1 MENDFTFAS
10 KAPLYSITNV
20 DTAAAQV
27 LDAQA
32 PFDFYSFLKFSQQEL
47 SPMQFNDAY
56 QKYLYTWG
64 VTKKKT
70 EEESTQ
76 LVRNNYIELLKDIT
90 LNYLTFEERRFITAS
105 DYTDP
110 LDLDI
115 LVPFYSKKLR
125 EICNFYANKRERLK
139 YKIRAVQEKGTR
151 NSLEQAIFETLT
163 DYVFIADDKNL
174 VYNVPAIKI
183 ENIITKLQVEVEEL
197 YDLYSSYLDNSPN
210 KSYEDYG
217 VQTQL
222 RKDLYSSNINEID
235 YNIFINFDEATKQYI
250 FKNISVYLKSLG
262 YGFTVNVNP
271 NVISL
276 SCAAAANPLCPCS
289 ELIDTNKGEA
299 SRMLLLRKRL
309 IEKYIGADFYYIKT
323 GTTIT
328 DVASGMLF
336 EAANPSGNLL
346 NRHHPTTASVEET
359 SQLYTARKM
368 GLFFRPEKNGL
379 LYFSA
384 PENRYKVDQTK
395 LEPNKVYIYPDPSL
409 YGNTTGLTNET
420 DEAYPLIHIQD
431 YSSNVSN
438 ASYYHA
444 EGDVRVSPYQQ
455 SFYAYYGRNQLTNN
469 TQTNLAGLSTNL
481 ASVVDEGA
489 LVQWSSDIYGNQYGL
504 FKHNTRKYLVDTSS
518 TDSQSIT
525 SYEYYDGGVIK
536 FDSGNLLPERVFAD
550 VGTWVNPNIFASD
563 YYYNTLF
570 DGGIGNVINGFM
582 IRALRNKRLYD
593 GLYYY
598 LSVNEFDA
606 ELNEFAVDGIIIDYD
621 TGIVVECGYFDDP
634 IIYEGN
640 FAYSYVLSSI
650 QYKEVDGGPII
661 REETG
666 DIARDTGKN
675 LMLNETLSTQRT
687 QLLSADNIIPSKIG
701 EVYIRDIVTGT
712 TNHLSSA
719 YADVLKKYT
728 TNIQQELLSSVVDFN
743 AYVDLVYFR
752 TTNYF
757 IVDKVGYG
765 AGIESRSATN
775 NSLLVP
781 SSAVAEVTQPFFFE
795 NKDYALMCVVS
806 SLSSDL
812 NSCTIHPTF
821 YKINYDTAV
830 IKTQELSSV
839 SVSSNEFLNP
849 MPVKIANIVNPLIV
863 YNSRND
869 LHTLIATLY
878 DVNNFVYLFQM
889 FFQHAGEV
897 IVSKGTRLI
906 NLLDGGYAR
915 TINLLEDTSLQDF
928 VFNDITTTTHV
939 VSSGA
944 LVIYG

>member
-10 KAPLYSITNV
+10 QAPLYSITNV
-20 DTAAAQV
+20 DTAASQV

-32 PFDFYSFLKFSQQEL
+32 PFDFYTFLKFSQQEL

-64 VTKKKT
+64 ATKKQN
-70 EEESTQ
+70 EEQTTQ

-90 LNYLTFEERRFITAS
+90 LNYLTFEERRFITAA
-105 DYTDP
+105 DYTNA

-115 LVPFYSKKLR
+115 LIPFYSRKLR
-125 EICNFYANKRERLK
+125 EICNFYADKREKLK
-139 YKIRAVQEKGTR
+139 YKIKAVQEKGTR

-163 DYVFIADDKNL
+163 DYVFIADDENL
-174 VYNVPAIKI
+174 IYNVPAIKI
-183 ENIITKLQVEVEEL
+183 ENIIAKLQVEVEEL

-210 KSYEDYG
+210 KSYEDYD

-222 RKDLYSSNINEID
+222 RKDLYSSNINEIE
-235 YNIFINFDEATKQYI
+235 YNIFLNFDDAIKQYI
-250 FKNISVYLKSLG
+250 FKTISVYLKSLG
-262 YGFTVNVNP
+262 EGFTVNVNP

-276 SCAAAANPLCPCS
+276 SCAENQNPLCPCS
-289 ELIDTNKGEA
+289 ELIDANKVEA
-299 SRMLLLRKRL
+299 SRVLLLRKKL

-323 GTTIT
+323 GDTIT
-328 DVASGMLF
+328 SVTSGELF
-336 EAANPSGNLL
+336 KAANPSGNLL

-359 SQLYTARKM
+359 SQLYTARRM

-384 PENRYKVDQTK
+384 PENKYKIDETK

-420 DEAYPLIHIQD
+420 DGAYPLIHIQD

-438 ASYYHA
+438 ASFYHA

-455 SFYAYYGRNQLTNN
+455 SFYAYYSRNQLSNN
-469 TQTNLAGLSTNL
+469 IQTNLAGLSTNL
-481 ASVVDEGA
+481 AYVVDRGP
-489 LVQWSSDIYGNQYGL
+489 LMQWSSDIFGNQYGL
-504 FKHNTRKYLVDTSS
+504 FKSNNRKYLVDT
-518 TDSQSIT
+518 TTTTNESIT

-536 FDSGNLLPERVFAD
+536 FDNGNVLPEQVFAD
-550 VGTWVNPNIFASD
+550 VGAWVQPNIFASD

-582 IRALRNKRLYD
+582 IRAQRNRRLYD
-593 GLYYY
+593 GLYFY
-598 LSVNEFDA
+598 LSVNDFDA
-606 ELNEFAVDGIIIDYD
+606 ELNEFSVDGITTDYD
-621 TGIVVECGYFDDP
+621 TGIIVECGYFSDP
-634 IIYEGN
+634 IIYEGD
-640 FAYSYVLSSI
+640 FTFSYILSSI

-661 REETG
+661 RTETG

-675 LMLNETLSTQRT
+675 LMLNETLTAQRT
-687 QLLSADNIIPSKIG
+687 QLLSADNTIASKSG
-701 EVYIRDIVTGT
+701 EVFIRDVVTGV

-719 YADVLKKYT
+719 YADVMLKYSST
-728 TNIQQELLSSVVDFN
+728 IQTELLSSVINFN

-757 IVDKVGYG
+757 VVDKVGYG
-765 AGIESRSATN
+765 SGIESRSATN
-775 NSLLVP
+775 NSLCVP
-781 SSAVAEVTQPFFFE
+781 ASAIAEITQPFFFE

-806 SLSSDL
+806 AVSAEL
-812 NSCTIHPTF
+812 NSCLIQPTF
-821 YKINYDTAV
+821 YRINYETA
-830 IKTQELSSV
+830 IIQTLELSSMIV
-839 SVSSNEFLNP
+839 DEFKNP
-849 MPVKIANIVNPLIV
+849 VPVKISNIVNPLMV

-869 LHTLIATLY
+869 LHTLIATVY
-878 DVNNFVYLFQM
+878 DVNNFAYIFQM
-889 FFQHAGEV
+889 FFDLQGDV
-897 IVSKGTRLI
+897 VVSKGTRLLNFI
-906 NLLDGGYAR
+906 NGGYAR
-915 TINLLEDTSLQDF
+915 TINWIENTSLQDF
-928 VFNDITTTTHV
+928 VFNNITTTSRTV
-939 VSSGA
+939 TGGA

>member
-10 KAPLYSITNV
+10 RAPLYSITNV
-20 DTAAAQV
+20 NTASHQV

-32 PFDFYSFLKFSQQEL
+32 PFDFYTFLKFSRQEL

-56 QKYLYTWG
+56 QKYLHTWG
-64 VTKKKT
+64 VTKSKT
-70 EEESTQ
+70 EEENTQ

-115 LVPFYSKKLR
+115 LIPFYSRKLR
-125 EICNFYANKRERLK
+125 EICNFYADKRERLK

-174 VYNVPAIKI
+174 VYNIPAIKI
-183 ENIITKLQVEVEEL
+183 DSIINKLQVEVEEL

-210 KSYEDYG
+210 KSYDDYG

-235 YNIFINFDEATKQYI
+235 YNIFINFDEATKRYI
-250 FKNISVYLKSLG
+250 FKTISIYLKSLG

-271 NVISL
+271 DVISL
-276 SCAAAANPLCPCS
+276 SCEEDINPFCPCA
-289 ELIDTNKGEA
+289 ELIDINKDEA
-299 SRMLLLRKRL
+299 SRMLLLRKKL

-323 GTTIT
+323 GDTIT
-328 DVASGMLF
+328 DAVTGVLF

-384 PENRYKVDQTK
+384 PENRYKVDTTK

-420 DEAYPLIHIQD
+420 DETYPLIHIQD
-431 YSSNVSN
+431 YSSNVKN

-444 EGDVRVSPYQQ
+444 EGDVGVSPYQQ
-455 SFYAYYGRNQLTNN
+455 SFYAYYSRNQLANN

-481 ASVVDEGA
+481 ASVVDQGA

-504 FKHNTRKYLVDTSS
+504 FKHNNKKHLVDTST

-536 FDSGNLLPERVFAD
+536 FDNGRVLPERVFAD
-550 VGTWVNPNIFASD
+550 DAAWVEPDIFASD

-570 DGGIGNVINGFM
+570 DGGIGNVVNGFM
-582 IRALRNKRLYD
+582 IRALRARRLYD
-593 GLYYY
+593 GLYFY
-598 LSVNEFDA
+598 LSVHEFDA
-606 ELNEFAVDGIIIDYD
+606 ELNEFEVDSIADYSS
-621 TGIVVECGYFDDP
+621 GIVVECGSFNDKDV
-634 IIYEGN
+634 YEGS
-640 FAYSYVLSSI
+640 FAYSYILSSI

-687 QLLSADNIIPSKIG
+687 KTLSADNITPARIG
-701 EVYIRDIVTGT
+701 EIYIRDVVTGA

-719 YADVLKKYT
+719 YADVLKKYSI
-728 TNIQQELLSSVVDFN
+728 NIQNELLSSVVEFN
-743 AYVDLVYFR
+743 AHVDIVYFR

-757 IVDKVGYG
+757 IVDKVGYDD
-765 AGIESRSATN
+765 GIASRSATN

-781 SSAVAEVTQPFFFE
+781 SSAVAEVAQPFFFE
-795 NKDYALMCVVS
+795 NREYALTCVLS
-806 SLSSDL
+806 ALSSDL
-812 NSCTIHPTF
+812 NNCIIQPTF
-821 YKINYDTAV
+821 YKINYDSAV
-830 IKTQELSSV
+830 IDTQVLSSKAI
-839 SVSSNEFLNP
+839 SGSEFSNPL
-849 MPVKIANIVNPLIV
+849 PVKIANIVNPLIV

-889 FFQHAGEV
+889 FFDHVGDV
-897 IVSKGTRLI
+897 IVAKGTRLI
-906 NLLDGGYAR
+906 NMLDDGVAR
-915 TINLLEDTSLQDF
+915 TINWLETTSLNDF
-928 VFNDITTTTHV
+928 VFNNITTNTHV
-939 VSSGA
+939 VEDGA

>member
-10 KAPLYSITNV
+10 RAPLYSITNV
-20 DTAAAQV
+20 DTAAYQV
-27 LDAQA
+27 LDAQS
-32 PFDFYSFLKFSQQEL
+32 PFDFYTFLKFSQQEL

-56 QKYLYTWG
+56 QKYLHTWG
-64 VTKKKT
+64 IAKKKT
-70 EEESTQ
+70 EEENTQ

-115 LVPFYSKKLR
+115 LVPFYSRKLR
-125 EICNFYANKRERLK
+125 EICNFYADKRERLK
-139 YKIRAVQEKGTR
+139 YKIQAVQKKGTS

-163 DYVFIADDKNL
+163 DYVFIADDQNL
-174 VYNVPAIKI
+174 IYNVPAIKI

-235 YNIFINFDEATKQYI
+235 YNIFINFDEATKRYI
-250 FKNISVYLKSLG
+250 FKNISIYLKSLG
-262 YGFTVNVNP
+262 YGFTINVNP
-271 NVISL
+271 DVISL
-276 SCAAAANPLCPCS
+276 SCAENINPFCPCS
-289 ELIDTNKGEA
+289 ELIDINKDEA

-323 GTTIT
+323 GDTIT
-328 DVASGMLF
+328 DVVSGVLF

-395 LEPNKVYIYPDPSL
+395 LQPNKVYIYPDPSL

-431 YSSNVSN
+431 YSSNVRN

-444 EGDVRVSPYQQ
+444 EGDVGVSPYQQ
-455 SFYAYYGRNQLTNN
+455 SFYAYYSRNQLTNN

-481 ASVVDEGA
+481 ASVVDQGA
-489 LVQWSSDIYGNQYGL
+489 MVQWSSDIYGNQYGL
-504 FKHNTRKYLVDTSS
+504 FKHSNRKYFVDASS

-536 FDSGNLLPERVFAD
+536 FDSGRVLPERVFAD
-550 VGTWVNPNIFASD
+550 DASWVESNIFASD

-570 DGGIGNVINGFM
+570 DGGIGNVVNGFM
-582 IRALRNKRLYD
+582 IRALRARRLYD
-593 GLYYY
+593 GLYFY

-606 ELNEFAVDGIIIDYD
+606 ELNEFEVDSIADYS
-621 TGIVVECGYFDDP
+621 TGIVVECGLFGDKEV
-634 IIYEGN
+634 YEGS
-640 FAYSYVLSSI
+640 FAYSYILSSI

-687 QLLSADNIIPSKIG
+687 KTLSADNIIPSKIG
-701 EVYIRDIVTGT
+701 EVYIRDVVTGA

-719 YADVLKKYT
+719 YADVLKKYS
-728 TNIQQELLSSVVDFN
+728 TNIQNELLSSVVDFN
-743 AYVDLVYFR
+743 AHVDIVYFR

-757 IVDKVGYG
+757 VVDKVGYDD
-765 AGIESRSATN
+765 GIASRSATN
-775 NSLLVP
+775 NSLWVP
-781 SSAVAEVTQPFFFE
+781 SSAVAEVAQPFFYE
-795 NKDYALMCVVS
+795 NKDYALTCVLS

-812 NSCTIHPTF
+812 NSCTIQPTF
-821 YKINYDTAV
+821 YKIKYDSAV
-830 IKTQELSSV
+830 IDTQELSSI
-839 SVSSNEFLNP
+839 SVSGNEFLNP
-849 MPVKIANIVNPLIV
+849 LSVKIANIVNPLIV

-889 FFQHAGEV
+889 FFDHVGDI

-906 NLLDGGYAR
+906 NLLDGGVAR
-915 TINLLEDTSLQDF
+915 TINWLETSSLNDF
-928 VFNDITTTTHV
+928 VFNNITTNTRE

-944 LVIYG
+944 LIIYG